1 MLSNIFNLRYK
12 LSILIAFTFLLWSSS
27 CSNDF
32 VLTEPSS
39 DIAIVYGML
48 TSNDTANYFRIERAF
63 IDENTSALVLAK
75 DPAQLYFDNA
85 IVTLTNKRTNKSFI
99 LSRVDGNTEGY
110 KRDAGVFADAPNYL
124 YKLPSTTHNPI
135 PGDTYEIKIEKGDR
149 IIGTGS
155 AKMLPSYSD
164 GDLFEPGASSS
175 ISFGYM
181 SNFNFGWA
189 SNDDAVIHD
198 VRLVF
203 NYRELKDGVFTNKS
217 VTWNVARNYFKTN
230 LSENNNNVTVRG
242 VDFYTWLKSAIPVDP
257 QAKRLS
263 RDMEIYITSGGVDL
277 LSYVSVGQ
285 ANLGITSSG
294 EIPVFT
300 NLKGDALGIF
310 SSKTNLIRK
319 QINISVPTQDS
330 IRRGIYTKQ
339 LGFQ

>member
-1 MLSNIFNLRYK
+1 M
-12 LSILIAFTFLLWSSS
+12 
-27 CSNDF
+27 
-32 VLTEPSS
+32 E
-39 DIAIVYGML
+39 
-48 TSNDTANYFRIERAF
+48 
-63 IDENTSALVLAK
+63 
-75 DPAQLYFDNA
+75 
-85 IVTLTNKRTNKSFI
+85 
-99 LSRVDGNTEGY
+99 
-110 KRDAGVFADAPNYL
+110 YL
-124 YKLPSTTHNPI
+124 
-135 PGDTYEIKIEKGDR
+135 
-149 IIGTGS
+149 
-155 AKMLPSYSD
+155 
-164 GDLFEPGASSS
+164 
-175 ISFGYM
+175 
-181 SNFNFGWA
+181 
-189 SNDDAVIHD
+189 
-198 VRLVF
+198 
-203 NYRELKDGVFTNKS
+203 
-217 VTWNVARNYFKTN
+217 TWNVARNYFKTN